1 MDIIYNMHALNIL
14 KEVTRDFEFFLLPR
28 IRYENRFTCILSLH
42 WTWTSGVLKARCTS
56 FCLLIVISVMM
67 PRFSGPMLS
76 TRLESK
82 QKDFE
87 ERYDQIFNVNNKV
100 CSLGQFC
107 TFHKLFFAVSRVIF
121 PTVALLPRNPEFNF
135 PNQKYLYLLLHLCP
149 CLWGCTW

>member
-1 MDIIYNMHALNIL
+1 MRSVLPASCPYVEPELQEFWRHDVFIL
-14 KEVTRDFEFFLLPR
+14 FVNC
-28 IRYENRFTCILSLH
+28 Y
-42 WTWTSGVLKARCTS
+42 
-56 FCLLIVISVMM
+56 ISNDV
-67 PRFSGPMLS
+67 RFSGPMLS

-100 CSLGQFC
+100 RSLDQFC

-135 PNQKYLYLLLHLCP
+135 PNQKYLYLLLDLCP
-149 CLWGCTW
+149 RLWGCT